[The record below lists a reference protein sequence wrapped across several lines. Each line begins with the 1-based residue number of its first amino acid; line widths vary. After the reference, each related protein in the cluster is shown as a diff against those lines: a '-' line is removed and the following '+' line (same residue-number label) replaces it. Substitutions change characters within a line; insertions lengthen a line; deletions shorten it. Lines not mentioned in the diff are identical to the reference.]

1 MTMLG
6 ELCNAVSDGANVL
19 SRTANTLN
27 KSIGLFDNAV
37 QDSLEAQEY
46 EREQNRILAKMQAD
60 IKFAA
65 QYKKMVSQLKLLNLT
80 RAQIAAIIKK
90 NMPKTEDELTID
102 DLLNAE

>member
-1 MTMLG
+1 MSMLS

-19 SRTANTLN
+19 SRTAGTLN
-27 KSIGLFDNAV
+27 KSIGLFDNAI

-46 EREQNRILAKMQAD
+46 EREQNRVLAKMKAD
-60 IKFAA
+60 IQFAA
-65 QYKKMVSQLKLLNLT
+65 QYKKMVSQLKRLNLT
-80 RAQIAAIIKK
+80 RAQIAEILKK